1 MYTWVI
7 CVILQ
12 VYLRGPRAGVHNNV
26 VVMSEQ
32 IRQLEVELEAQAK
45 ELKYVIDWNIHK
57 VFILNRT

>member
-7 CVILQ
+7 CVLLQ

-32 IRQLEVELEAQAK
+32 IRQLEAELEAQAK
-45 ELKYVIDWNIHK
+45 ELKYVID
-57 VFILNRT
+57 